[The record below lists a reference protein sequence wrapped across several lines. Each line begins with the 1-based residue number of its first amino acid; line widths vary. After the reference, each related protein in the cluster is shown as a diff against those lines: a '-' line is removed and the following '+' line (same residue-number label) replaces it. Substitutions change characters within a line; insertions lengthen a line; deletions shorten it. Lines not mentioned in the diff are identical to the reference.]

1 MAVGYS
7 NESYERCISE
17 LRARYTGRGFCVAV
31 QKNAA
36 AQDAEHAKLLPER
49 EESVSFH
56 RGSGITD
63 AYRSG
68 EYNGSKYMTSDDFVR
83 YFRNRRTFNMPSALV
98 SAKQKAMEAKGEQAE
113 NGALTRRSG
122 NARGGAVTT
131 AEASAKEGHLASR
144 LETFVKKW
152 FPAEIREGR
161 TEGGRFRLPTAAMGS
176 VAAFALSL
184 GLIVSGSVMI
194 GSASGE
200 VGALNSE
207 IARLEAQQTEL
218 QSKLDLKYNIQD
230 IEAEAKSLGMINK
243 EFAEGE
249 YIEVGDDEVIEF
261 YEQEEKNVGI
271 AALLSAFGIRLD

>member
-1 MAVGYS
+1 MPV
-7 NESYERCISE
+7 EPVC
-17 LRARYTGRGFCVAV
+17 
-31 QKNAA
+31 
-36 AQDAEHAKLLPER
+36 
-49 EESVSFH
+49 EEPV
-56 RGSGITD
+56 
-63 AYRSG
+63 
-68 EYNGSKYMTSDDFVR
+68 V
-83 YFRNRRTFNMPSALV
+83 
-98 SAKQKAMEAKGEQAE
+98 
-113 NGALTRRSG
+113 
-122 NARGGAVTT
+122 
-131 AEASAKEGHLASR
+131 
-144 LETFVKKW
+144 
-152 FPAEIREGR
+152 PAEPEPAAPVTPPAEQPKQMFCSNCGAKR